1 MGWYE
6 SIYGGVFG
14 DPVADLIDELG
25 EQIKWDTPADIPSDV
40 RSAID
45 ELYRGGIGRGPT
57 ADDLKAVL
65 GYLASTSRQSDQ
77 RFDSRQEQGEDHGTH
92 NHAHISPGDGRATGR
107 FNESSGLE
115 GSADRRQ
122 PGAVRVRLRGQSE
135 IGRRQRPPV

>member
-6 SIYGGVFG
+6 SIYGGVMG

-57 ADDLKAVL
+57 ADDLKAVV
-65 GYLASTSRQSDQ
+65 GYLASTSRQGD

-92 NHAHISPGDGRATGR
+92 NNTHISPGDGRATGR

-122 PGAVRVRLRGQSE
+122 PGAVRVRLRGR
-135 IGRRQRPPV
+135 RRQRPPV